1 MKKIYIA
8 GCLEIL
14 GSVMDRQELLEDTY
28 GRCSE
33 HEWLDL
39 LRHILLHMGDDTER
53 MVRDQVRGYEMERRD
68 LMDAIEAL
76 QAKIEDL
83 EMRLEDNY

>member
-14 GSVMDRQELLEDTY
+14 GSVMDAELPEDIY

-39 LRHILLHMGDDTER
+39 LRHIRSHMGDDAER
-53 MVRDQVRGYEMERRD
+53 MVSDQVRGYVLEYRD
-68 LMDAIEAL
+68 ALDAIEAL
-76 QAKIEDL
+76 QAKIDDL
-83 EMRLEDNY
+83 NLRLEDNY